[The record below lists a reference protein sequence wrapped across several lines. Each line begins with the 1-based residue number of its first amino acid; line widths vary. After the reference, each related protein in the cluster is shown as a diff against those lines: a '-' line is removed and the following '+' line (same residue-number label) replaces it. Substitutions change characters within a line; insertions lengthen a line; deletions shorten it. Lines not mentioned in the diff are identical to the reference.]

1 MKFSRLLMLF
11 AVPMVAAMTVPL
23 AHADSLYGT
32 LNVTVWNGTYSSGV
46 TDYAALPTPGIAP
59 TATFTYTGPL
69 NFVNNDGQSSA
80 NTIADFLNSNG
91 STNYTSYISNFTS
104 TDSLSTFLGLDMS
117 TIGETGSAI
126 NTYMEFT
133 GTYTGGGA
141 VSVSSDDGSSLYTG
155 VGNSHTVLSN
165 PNPQTDTP
173 ASGTLASGTNPFTLV
188 YVESNGAP
196 SDLTVTGLDPA
207 VTPEPGSLFL
217 LGTGLLGLAGLMGH
231 KYMHVG

>member
-1 MKFSRLLMLF
+1 MKFSRLLTLL
-11 AVPMVAAMTVPL
+11 AVPMVAALVAPL
-23 AHADSLYGT
+23 AHADSLYGPLT
-32 LNVTVWNGTYSSGV
+32 VTVWTGSYNSGV
-46 TDYAALPTPGIAP
+46 TDYAALPTPGIAS

-69 NFVNNDGQSSA
+69 DFVNNDGQNSA
-80 NTIADFLNSNG
+80 NTIGDFLNSNG
-91 STNYTSYISNFTS
+91 STNYTSDISNFSS
-104 TDSLSTFLGLDMS
+104 TLSESQFLALTMS

-173 ASGTLASGTNPFTLV
+173 ANGTLASGTNPFTLV

-196 SDLTVTGLDPA
+196 SDLTVTGLNPA
-207 VTPEPGSLFL
+207 PTPEPGSLLL